1 MMAKTRERFDIG
13 DRQRELRDEESVA
26 KAASLAGWLIVLA
39 LMLTLMAAS

>member
-1 MMAKTRERFDIG
+1 MLAETRERLDIG
-13 DRQRELRDEESVA
+13 DRQRELRDESAVA